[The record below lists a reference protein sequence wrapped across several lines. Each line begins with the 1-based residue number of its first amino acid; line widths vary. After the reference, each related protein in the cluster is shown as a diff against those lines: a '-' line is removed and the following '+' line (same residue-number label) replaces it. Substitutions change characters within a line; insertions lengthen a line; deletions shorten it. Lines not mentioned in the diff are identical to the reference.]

1 MSSAHIPHTPVQN
14 HILASLPRADYARIL
29 PFLEPVMMRTGAVV
43 FESGEQINYMHFP
56 TTSIVSL
63 LYDLEDGSSP
73 HVAMIGNEG
82 AIGIPLLLGGDST
95 PNRAVVQ
102 CAGEGYRLKAS
113 NLLPELDLHGEL
125 HSQLLLFTQA
135 RMTQT
140 AQIAVCNRSHPLLQ
154 QLCRWLLCSLDRTV
168 GAELVMTQELI
179 ALNLGVRREGVT
191 EAAGKLQAD
200 GLIQYRRGRIQ
211 VLNRAGLEAQVCECY
226 AVVREEYARLLDK
239 VELPHRCAV
248 CPPTPSEN
256 ATAPSPMQM

>member
-1 MSSAHIPHTPVQN
+1 MSSAHTPHTPVQN
-14 HILASLPRADYARIL
+14 HILAALPKADYARIL
-29 PFLEPVMMRTGAVV
+29 PFLEPVVMSAGAVV

-82 AIGIPLLLGGDST
+82 AIGIPLVLGGDST

-102 CAGEGYRLKAS
+102 CAGEGYRLKAG
-113 NLLPELDLHGEL
+113 NLMPELELHGEL
-125 HSQLLLFTQA
+125 HNLLLLFTQA

-154 QLCRWLLCSLDRTV
+154 QLCRWLLSSLDRSI
-168 GAELVMTQELI
+168 GLELVMTQELI

-200 GLIQYRRGRIQ
+200 GLIQYRRGRIT
-211 VLNRAGLEAQVCECY
+211 VLDRAGLEAQVCECY
-226 AVVREEYARLLDK
+226 AVVRTEYARLLYR
-239 VELPHRCAV
+239 VGLPHRCAV
-248 CPPTPSEN
+248 CPPASAGPVTE
-256 ATAPSPMQM
+256 PSPMQM